1 MIPGSPA
8 FEPPLERDLVKDCA
22 LFYLPI
28 IEDLDAAWVQRL
40 TAVEDE
46 AVMLPKKCH
55 LTTAFGAALRL
66 VFRALIEV
74 AKATEVFVSRVKE
87 KDVDL
92 MVSDSCL
99 PLVPEST

>member
-8 FEPPLERDLVKDCA
+8 FEPPLQRDLVKDCA

-28 IEDLDAAWVQRL
+28 VEDLDAAWVQRL

-66 VFRALIEV
+66 VFRALIE
-74 AKATEVFVSRVKE
+74 AAQATEVLVSRVE
-87 KDVDL
+87 QEHVDL
-92 MVSDSCL
+92 MVSDAHL
-99 PLVPEST
+99 LLVPESV